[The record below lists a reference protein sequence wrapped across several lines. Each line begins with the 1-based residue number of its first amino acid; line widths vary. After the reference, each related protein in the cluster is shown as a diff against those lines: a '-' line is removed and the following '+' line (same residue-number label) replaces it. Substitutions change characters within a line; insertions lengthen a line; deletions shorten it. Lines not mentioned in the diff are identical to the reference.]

1 MTETDFDVQ
10 GFARD
15 IHELLVLST
24 LRGTRKHGYQIG
36 LDVEEESNGLFQF
49 KHGTLYPI
57 LHRLEAEGL
66 IRGSWSKGEGRRKK
80 VYALTAAGRR
90 HLSGGTTR
98 VQEITSRL
106 LRVLR
111 GPDEATA

>member
-1 MTETDFDVQ
+1 ETDFDVQ

-24 LRGTRKHGYQIG
+24 LRDTAKHGYQIA
-36 LDVEEESNGLFQF
+36 LDVEADSNGLFRF

-57 LHRLEAEGL
+57 LHRLDAEGL
-66 IRGSWSKGEGRRKK
+66 IKGSWAKGEGRRKK
-80 VYALTAAGRR
+80 VYSLTAAGRR
-90 HLSGGTTR
+90 HLSGGTSR
-98 VQEITSRL
+98 VQEITSGL

-111 GPDEATA
+111 GPGEVPA